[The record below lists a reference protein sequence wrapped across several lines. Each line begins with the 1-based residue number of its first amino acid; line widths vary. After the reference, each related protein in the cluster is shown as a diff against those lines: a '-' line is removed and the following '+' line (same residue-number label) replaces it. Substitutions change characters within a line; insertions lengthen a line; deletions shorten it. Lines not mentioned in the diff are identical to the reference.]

1 MRMVE
6 LIEKKRDGGTLFEE
20 EIKYFIKGATNQT
33 IPEYQCAALLMAIY
47 FQGMDE
53 KESYFLTKAILESGT
68 TIDLSGIDGIKV
80 DKHSTGGVGDKT
92 TLALAPL
99 VASMGAKIAKLSG
112 RGLGHTGGTLD
123 KLESIPGFNIA
134 LDEKTFNQQ
143 VNTLGVALAG
153 QTSDIAPAD
162 KLLYAL
168 RDVTGTVPSIPLI
181 ASSIM
186 SKKLASGADVIV
198 LDVKVGDGAFM
209 KDIETARELSQLMID
224 IGEQYGKKVS
234 AFLTQMSEPL
244 GHAIGNKLEVLE
256 AIDTLKGQ
264 GPKDFTQ
271 LVVDL
276 AAALTIKA
284 GLFSD
289 FETAK
294 NVALKHLNNG
304 QAYAKFEAFVQAQG
318 GDLEAF
324 YHLENP
330 LITEI
335 KAPRK
340 GFIKQIETLKL
351 GLEAMHLG
359 AGRATKEDQINPR
372 VGLVVPVKI
381 GDYLNE
387 GDVLLTVYH
396 ETALK
401 DEDIVR
407 YQSHFLWSDETVEV
421 PPLILDR
428 FNL

>member
-6 LIEKKRDGGTLFEE
+6 IIEKKREGHPLTQE
-20 EIKYFIKGATNQT
+20 EITFFIEGVTDKT
-33 IPEYQCAALLMAIY
+33 IPDYQSSALLMAIY
-47 FQGMDE
+47 FQGMTE
-53 KESYFLTKAILESGT
+53 KESYYLTKAILESGS

-134 LDEKTFNQQ
+134 LDEQTFNQQ

-209 KDIETARELSQLMID
+209 KDLEEARKLSELMID

-244 GHAIGNKLEVLE
+244 GFAIGNRLEVLE

-264 GPKDFTQ
+264 GPEDFTE
-271 LVVDL
+271 LVTEL
-276 AAALTIKA
+276 AATLTIKA
-284 GLFSD
+284 GIHTD
-289 FETAK
+289 FEHAK
-294 NVALKHLNNG
+294 KVALEQLNNG
-304 QAYAKFEAFVQAQG
+304 QAYEKFEAFIHAQG
-318 GDLEAF
+318 GDLKAF
-324 YHLENP
+324 YDLKDP
-330 LITEI
+330 LVTEI
-335 KAPRK
+335 KSPQK
-340 GFIKQIETLKL
+340 GYISHIETLQL

-359 AGRATKEDQINPR
+359 AGRATKEDEINPR
-372 VGLVVPVKI
+372 VGLWVPVKI
-381 GDYLNE
+381 GDFLE
-387 GDVLLTVYH
+387 KEAPLLKVYH
-396 ETALK
+396 EKPLT
-401 DEDIVR
+401 DEDIAR
-407 YQSHFLWSDETVEV
+407 FQSLFTWQDNPVHK
-421 PPLILDR
+421 PALILDR
-428 FNL
+428 FNI

>member
-294 NVALKHLNNG
+294 NVALKHLENG

>member
-6 LIEKKRDGGTLFEE
+6 LIEKKRDGLTLSEE
-20 EIKYFIKGATNQT
+20 EIKYFIQGSTDQT
-33 IPEYQCAALLMAIY
+33 IPEYQCSALLMAIY
-47 FQGMDE
+47 FQGMNE
-53 KESYFLTKAILESGT
+53 KESFFLTKAILESGS

-209 KDIETARELSQLMID
+209 KDLDEARTLSKLMID

-234 AFLTQMSEPL
+234 AFLTHMSEPL
-244 GHAIGNKLEVLE
+244 GFAIGNQLEVLE

-264 GPKDFTQ
+264 GPQDFTE
-271 LVVDL
+271 LVIDL

-284 GLFSD
+284 GLYDD
-289 FETAK
+289 FEDAK
-294 NVALKHLNNG
+294 SSAKLHLQNG
-304 QAYAKFEAFVQAQG
+304 QAYQKFDAFIKAQG
-318 GDLEAF
+318 GDLDAF
-324 YHLENP
+324 YQLEKP
-330 LITEI
+330 LMTEI
-335 KAPRK
+335 KAPRSGYIAK
-340 GFIKQIETLKL
+340 IETLKL

-359 AGRATKEDQINPR
+359 AGRATKEDEINPR
-372 VGLVVPVKI
+372 VGLIVPVKI
-381 GDYLNE
+381 GDYIQKD
-387 GDVLLTVYH
+387 DVLMTVYH
-396 ETALK
+396 ENPLSN
-401 DEDIVR
+401 EDISR
-407 YQSHFLWSDETVEV
+407 YQSHFAWSDDLVSQSS
-421 PPLILDR
+421 LILDR
-428 FNL
+428 FNI

>member
-6 LIEKKRDGGTLFEE
+6 IIEKKREGHPLTQE
-20 EIKYFIKGATNQT
+20 EITFFIEGVTDKT
-33 IPEYQCAALLMAIY
+33 IPDYQSSALLMAIY
-47 FQGMDE
+47 FQGMSE
-53 KESYFLTKAILESGT
+53 KESYYLTKAILESGS

-134 LDEKTFNQQ
+134 LDEQTFNQQ

-198 LDVKVGDGAFM
+198 LDVKV
-209 KDIETARELSQLMID
+209 D

-244 GHAIGNKLEVLE
+244 GFAIGNRLEVLE

-264 GPKDFTQ
+264 GPKDFTE
-271 LVVDL
+271 LVTEL
-276 AAALTIKA
+276 AATLTIKA
-284 GLFSD
+284 GIHTD
-289 FETAK
+289 FEHAK
-294 NVALKHLNNG
+294 KVALEQLNNG
-304 QAYAKFEAFVQAQG
+304 QAYEKFEAFIHAQG
-318 GDLEAF
+318 GDLKAF
-324 YHLENP
+324 YDLKDP
-330 LITEI
+330 LVTEI
-335 KAPRK
+335 KSPQK
-340 GFIKQIETLKL
+340 GYISHIETLQL

-359 AGRATKEDQINPR
+359 AGRATKEDEINPR
-372 VGLVVPVKI
+372 VGLWVPVKI
-381 GDYLNE
+381 GNFLE
-387 GDVLLTVYH
+387 KEALLLKVYH
-396 ETALK
+396 EKPLT
-401 DEDIVR
+401 DEDIAR
-407 YQSHFLWSDETVEV
+407 FQSLFTWQDNPVNK
-421 PPLILDR
+421 PALILDR
-428 FNL
+428 FNI

>member
-209 KDIETARELSQLMID
+209 KDIKTARELSQLMID

-294 NVALKHLNNG
+294 NVALKHLENG

-387 GDVLLTVYH
+387 GDVLLTVFH